1 MQDAIKL
8 KDTLLSTNL
17 FIDNNY
23 LADYISLV
31 SNSTITDS
39 YTEKH
44 QVIQVAYY
52 KHLYKCNRETAEKYA
67 DTDPNNF
74 IVQLS
79 YRDHC
84 KAH

>member
-1 MQDAIKL
+1 MQYFSKL

-23 LADYISLV
+23 LADYINLV
-31 SNSTITDS
+31 CNLASTED
-39 YTEKH
+39 YAEKH
-44 QVIQVAYY
+44 HVIQVAYY
-52 KHLYKCNRETAEKYA
+52 KHLYKCNREKAEKYA
-67 DTDPNNF
+67 EADQNNF

-79 YRDHC
+79 YKDHC